1 MKIKLV
7 LAASILLLVSVQAGA
22 AIVTYGN
29 LTSDDSTFII
39 TDTSTGREYLRFDRF
54 NLSYADTLLAVR
66 AGGFYEG
73 WSIADA
79 TIADMF
85 VEGLFTGSTPCS
97 GIGTARG
104 TECGILSDW
113 IDGDFGDSYHADTD
127 YFAFLNNNERPIGL
141 VAFGDDNSAAD
152 GRVTQ
157 HEGWSYI
164 YRLNNFGVDDGGAN
178 PINLLLTREGSGP
191 EPSSYYPYTTPSTVP
206 VPAAIWLFGS
216 ALIGLVG
223 FSQRRKAA

>member
-66 AGGFYEG
+66 AGGVYEG

-85 VEGLFTGSTPCS
+85 VEGLFTGSTP
-97 GIGTARG
+97 
-104 TECGILSDW
+104 
-113 IDGDFGDSYHADTD
+113 
-127 YFAFLNNNERPIGL
+127 
-141 VAFGDDNSAAD
+141 
-152 GRVTQ
+152 
-157 HEGWSYI
+157 
-164 YRLNNFGVDDGGAN
+164 
-178 PINLLLTREGSGP
+178 
-191 EPSSYYPYTTPSTVP
+191 
-206 VPAAIWLFGS
+206 
-216 ALIGLVG
+216 
-223 FSQRRKAA
+223 